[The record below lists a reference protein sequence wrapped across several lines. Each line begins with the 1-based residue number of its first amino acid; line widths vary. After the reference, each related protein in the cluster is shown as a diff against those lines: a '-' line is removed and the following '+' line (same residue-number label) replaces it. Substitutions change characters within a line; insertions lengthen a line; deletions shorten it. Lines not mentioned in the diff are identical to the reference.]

1 MSRPV
6 SDSISPT
13 LFRAFLILGLVGAGA
28 AAWLSFAPISGAVIA
43 EGRFKV
49 DGDVKT
55 VQHLEGGIVTDLLVR
70 DGDRVRR
77 GDPLLKLDASETQA
91 TLAALVAER
100 DALLA
105 RQVRLE
111 AERDGLAAPAFETL
125 GGADRATLASAVQSQ
140 LVLFEARQ
148 SELDAQMELTEG
160 TIARLAARLS
170 VHRAEL
176 ASIEAQLPL
185 AEQNAQNARA
195 LSERGNITQRDLN
208 AREREYLSLTGGR
221 DSLLASIAETEASQ
235 AEARLTHGRARTE
248 YLSAVATELSE
259 VVAALAEITPRID
272 AERRRLDRALITAPV
287 DGVVFGLQLAT
298 VGGVIAPGAE
308 ILELVPASSDLVV
321 EARLAPAAREQVR
334 EGMPVQLRLPG
345 IRSRQDAPLEGRID
359 LISAELT
366 QDMSDTDQDERTYA
380 VQIALADLP
389 ADLSLEPGMPV
400 TSVIA
405 TRNRTALNY
414 LVSPLSDAMARS
426 MREQ

>member
-1 MSRPV
+1 M
-6 SDSISPT
+6 
-13 LFRAFLILGLVGAGA
+13 
-28 AAWLSFAPISGAVIA
+28 
-43 EGRFKV
+43 
-49 DGDVKT
+49 
-55 VQHLEGGIVTDLLVR
+55 
-70 DGDRVRR
+70 
-77 GDPLLKLDASETQA
+77 
-91 TLAALVAER
+91 
-100 DALLA
+100 
-105 RQVRLE
+105 
-111 AERDGLAAPAFETL
+111 
-125 GGADRATLASAVQSQ
+125 
-140 LVLFEARQ
+140 
-148 SELDAQMELTEG
+148 
-160 TIARLAARLS
+160 
-170 VHRAEL
+170 
-176 ASIEAQLPL
+176 
-185 AEQNAQNARA
+185 
-195 LSERGNITQRDLN
+195 
-208 AREREYLSLTGGR
+208 
-221 DSLLASIAETEASQ
+221 
-235 AEARLTHGRARTE
+235 
-248 YLSAVATELSE
+248 
-259 VVAALAEITPRID
+259 
-272 AERRRLDRALITAPV
+272 
-287 DGVVFGLQLAT
+287 FGLQLAT